1 MTTPAVTG
9 PAAFDLP
16 FDEAI
21 AFFRQKIDMP
31 SKDYRM
37 LYEGMHARAFVVAG
51 ATNAQLLADLR
62 AAIDKALADGT
73 TLDTFRK
80 DFAQIVAKNGWTDYT
95 GADSA
100 KGRAWRTGVIYDT
113 NLRTARAAGQWA
125 QIQKT
130 KKTHKWLRYVAVQD
144 DRTRDEHRQWDG
156 LVLDA
161 DDPFW
166 RTHYPPNGWNCRCTV
181 EALDRIDLDEEGI
194 EPGTAPPVEMET
206 RSVKTADG
214 AMEVKVP
221 KGIDTGFGYN
231 AGQAAGDRITPELIA
246 MERKAGFRA
255 SVNPLLPEPEAP
267 LPLAP
272 TQARALQAEATDI
285 GDTDAMRGILRAA
298 IGGEEKTFV
307 DPVGGRVRIDGSI
320 VGHIAATKERGAS
333 HRERFFP
340 FIPELIEDPAE
351 IWVTFAKNVGTGA
364 VRLRRNY
371 VSRLALGKDR
381 TVALVAEQDNGIWSN
396 FNFLMSDRDL
406 AKARKGKRIYARASI
421 PSKKTE
427 PKS

>member
-1 MTTPAVTG
+1 MTSS

-31 SKDYRM
+31 SKDYRT
-37 LYEGMHARAFVVAG
+37 LYEGMHARGFVIAG
-51 ATNAQLLADLR
+51 ATNAQLLSDFR

-80 DFAQIVAKNGWTDYT
+80 DFAAIVAANGWADYT

-100 KGRAWRTGVIYDT
+100 KGRAWRTATIYDT

-125 QIQKT
+125 QIQRT

-161 DDPFW
+161 DDAFW
-166 RTHYPPNGWNCRCTV
+166 KTRYPPNGWNCRCTV
-181 EALDRIDLDEEGI
+181 EALDQVDLDEEGI
-194 EPGTAPPVEMET
+194 EPDKAPPVEMET
-206 RSVKTADG
+206 RTVKTADG
-214 AMEVKVP
+214 DMQVEVP
-221 KGIDTGFGYN
+221 KGIDVGFGHN
-231 AGQAAGDRITPELIA
+231 VGEAAGLALSPERLA
-246 MERKAGFRA
+246 MERAGLFEEIA
-255 SVNPLLPEPEAP
+255 SPLLPKH
-267 LPLAP
+267 LQRPLAP
-272 TQARALQAEATDI
+272 TPARAKQADTVV
-285 GDTDAMRGILRAA
+285 GDANAMRAVLRDA
-298 IGGEEKTFV
+298 IGGDEKTFV
-307 DPVGGRVRIDGSI
+307 DPTGGRVRINDAIVDHLLADG
-320 VGHIAATKERGAS
+320 KRLAS

-351 IWVTFAKNVGTGA
+351 IWTTFARSTETGA
-364 VRLRRNY
+364 VRLRRRY
-371 VSRLALGKDR
+371 VSRLALTKDR
-381 TVALVAEQDNGIWSN
+381 TVALVAEQDNGIWSG
-396 FNFLMSDRDL
+396 FNFLMSDGEIGNV
-406 AKARKGKRIYARASI
+406 RKGTLAYKRG
-421 PSKKTE
+421 

>member
-1 MTTPAVTG
+1 MTGAQ
-9 PAAFDLP
+9 AFDLP

-21 AFFRQKIDMP
+21 KYFRQKIDMP
-31 SKDYRM
+31 SKDYRE

-51 ATNAQLLADLR
+51 ATNAQLLSDLR

-80 DFAQIVAKNGWTDYT
+80 DFGKIVAANGWTDYT

-130 KKTHKWLRYVAVQD
+130 KKTHKWLRYVAVLD

-161 DDPFW
+161 DDAFW

-181 EALDRIDLDEEGI
+181 EALDQIDLEEEGI
-194 EPGTAPPVEMET
+194 EPDKAPPVEMET
-206 RSVKTADG
+206 RSVKIGDG
-214 AMEVKVP
+214 ELQVQVP

-231 AGQAAGDRITPELIA
+231 AGEAAGLALSPERLA
-246 MERKAGFRA
+246 MERAGLFEELVSPLQPPPERA
-255 SVNPLLPEPEAP
+255 PP
-267 LPLAP
+267 
-272 TQARALQAEATDI
+272 LQAEPARAKQADTVV
-285 GDTDAMRGILRAA
+285 GDADAMRAVLRDA
-298 IGGEEKTFV
+298 IGGDEATFV
-307 DPVGGRVRIDGSI
+307 DPTGGRVRVNSAI
-320 VGHIAATKERGAS
+320 VDHLLADKKRLAA

-351 IWVTFAKNVGTGA
+351 IWTTFARSAETGA
-364 VRLRRNY
+364 VRLRRRY
-371 VSRLALGKDR
+371 VSRLALAKDR
-381 TVALVAEQDNGIWSN
+381 SVALVADQDNGLWSG
-396 FNFLMSDRDL
+396 FNFLMSDGEIGNV
-406 AKARKGKRIYARASI
+406 RKGTRIYKRG
-421 PSKKTE
+421 

>member
-1 MTTPAVTG
+1 MTSSPASVPG
-9 PAAFDLP
+9 AFDLP

-31 SKDYRM
+31 SKDYRA
-37 LYEGMHARAFVVAG
+37 LYEGMHARGFVVAG
-51 ATNAQLLADLR
+51 ATNAQLLADFR

-80 DFAQIVAKNGWTDYT
+80 DFAQIVAANGWTDYT

-100 KGRAWRTGVIYDT
+100 KGRAWRTGVIFDT

-125 QIQKT
+125 QIQRT

-161 DDPFW
+161 DDAFW
-166 RTHYPPNGWNCRCTV
+166 KTHYPPNGWNCRCTV
-181 EALDRIDLDEEGI
+181 EALDQVDLDEEGI
-194 EPGTAPPVEMET
+194 EPDKAPPVEMET
-206 RSVKTADG
+206 RTVKTADG
-214 AMEVKVP
+214 DMQVEVP
-221 KGIDTGFGYN
+221 KGIDTGFGTN
-231 AGQAAGDRITPELIA
+231 VGEAAGLALSPERLA
-246 MERKAGFRA
+246 MERAGLFEEIA
-255 SVNPLLPEPEAP
+255 SPLQPPPER
-267 LPLAP
+267 LTPLAAEP
-272 TQARALQAEATDI
+272 ARAKQAREAAPGDGDAL
-285 GDTDAMRGILRAA
+285 RKILRDAV
-298 IGGEEKTFV
+298 GGDEATFV
-307 DPVGGRVRIDGSI
+307 DPTGGRVRINGAI
-320 VGHIAATKERGAS
+320 VDHVLDDAKRIAA

-351 IWVTFAKNVGTGA
+351 IWTTFARSAETGA
-364 VRLRRNY
+364 VRMRRRY
-371 VSRLALGKDR
+371 VSRLALAKDR
-381 TVALVAEQDNGIWSN
+381 SIALVAEQDNGIWSS

-406 AKARKGKRIYARASI
+406 VGARKGVRVYTRG
-421 PSKKTE
+421 